1 MFYLVIKRIDG
12 STCCSDIAEKV
23 VKYIENKM
31 VEKKY
36 ELDMKS
42 QEKPSVKQIFEI
54 LYYLDHNDIVMMTDM
69 LRLANRYKV
78 CFEVYHKT
86 DEAIGEEFAA
96 VTQQLADGSRRKFV
110 EKRKHEIRKFLI
122 YLNNGFNLFETMT
135 EKMGWEDN
143 QEVRD
148 LVFCIWL
155 YANYSKYITRLY
167 EVPVKNNMIT
177 PDEVEGREGFDRSK
191 VKAQQ
196 FSPDD

>member
-86 DEAIGEEFAA
+86 DETIGEEFAA